1 MAAKVRILLLSIC
14 FFYLKT
20 EPANAGEIVITGTY
34 QGKNLYIQNP
44 FTGNLQ
50 DFCTLE
56 VFVNNKKASTNL
68 NASAYEIDLS
78 FLQLDD
84 EVLIKIVHKDD
95 CKPKVLNPTVIKS
108 TSNFHFVQLT
118 IDEDHISWTT
128 SHEKQAGKF
137 YLEQFWH
144 NAWVILSE
152 IDSKG
157 GLGTNAYQTT
167 AKHHS
172 GLNKYRIRFK
182 DVNGHFFY
190 SKTTEFTSSKPPIT
204 FTPEKVSNTIILS
217 HHAYYEILDKNGVSL
232 LKGSG
237 MYISVSSLK
246 PGDYYLNVD
255 NRTEKF
261 SKH

>member
-1 MAAKVRILLLSIC
+1 MAAKVRILLLSIY
-14 FFYLKT
+14 FFCLKT
-20 EPANAGEIVITGTY
+20 DPANAGEIVIAGTY
-34 QGKNLYIQNP
+34 QGKNLYVQNP

-50 DFCTLE
+50 DFCTLD
-56 VFVNNKKASTNL
+56 VFVNNKKLTTNL
-68 NASAYEIDLS
+68 NASAFEIDLS

-84 EVLIKIVHKDD
+84 EVLVKIVHKDD

-108 TSNFHFVQLT
+108 TSHFHFVNLLV
-118 IDEDHISWTT
+118 DEDNIIWTT
-128 SHEKQAGKF
+128 SGEKQVGKF
-137 YLEQFWH
+137 FVEQFWH

-152 IDSKG
+152 MDSKG
-157 GLGTNAYQTT
+157 GLGTNAYQMPS
-167 AKHHS
+167 KHHS
-172 GLNKYRIRFK
+172 GINKYRIRFK

-190 SKTTEFTSSKPPIT
+190 SKTTEFNSNKAPVT
-204 FTPEKVSNTIILS
+204 FTPQKVSNTIILS
-217 HHAYYEILDKNGVSL
+217 QHTHYEILDQNGVSL
-232 LKGSG
+232 LKGTG